1 MDNKRPEIGSPT
13 RTRAIMESYGLK
25 FKKSLGQNFLT
36 DINILKKIVS
46 AADVGPDDDVIE
58 VGPGIGALTEQL
70 AQKAHQVLALEI
82 DQRLIPV
89 LKETL
94 ADYDNVDVVNQDI
107 LKANLPE
114 LVKEKFD
121 GQHHLK
127 VVANLPY
134 YITTRIILDVL
145 ESEVDFETIVVMI
158 QKEVAAR
165 LAAQPGNKDYGSLSV
180 AVQYA
185 MDVSIDFIV
194 PKTVFIPQPKVDS
207 AIVVLKKRHDQQD
220 KAQDDKHFNRLVR
233 GCFAHRR
240 KSLWNNLQG
249 LYGKQKDTKETMK
262 KVLDQLDISQ
272 SARAEQLSVADFV
285 RLSDALLA
293 AGIN

>member
-165 LAAQPGNKDYGSLSV
+165 LAAQPGHKDYGSLSV
-180 AVQYA
+180 AVQ
-185 MDVSIDFIV
+185 
-194 PKTVFIPQPKVDS
+194 
-207 AIVVLKKRHDQQD
+207 
-220 KAQDDKHFNRLVR
+220 
-233 GCFAHRR
+233 
-240 KSLWNNLQG
+240 
-249 LYGKQKDTKETMK
+249 
-262 KVLDQLDISQ
+262 
-272 SARAEQLSVADFV
+272 
-285 RLSDALLA
+285 
-293 AGIN
+293 